1 MRLDK
6 YLAESGLFS
15 RSEAGRAVRGGRIT
29 VAGEVVKNPSVH
41 IAEDAE
47 VCCDGKRVYWTKYQ
61 YIMLNKP
68 AGVVSAT
75 EDGGRTVMDLLP
87 PACKR
92 LDMFPCGRLDIDTTG
107 LLLIT
112 NDGPGA
118 HMWLSPKRHVTKTY
132 RFTCDPALHEEA
144 VEKLESGVGLGDFT
158 SAPAKV
164 NLYPDSLSGEIS
176 ITEGKFHQIK
186 RMFHGVGSEITSLE
200 RITFGPLV
208 LDPAL
213 ERGQWRYLTEE
224 EIASLRALL

>member
-6 YLAESGLFS
+6 FLAESGLFS
-15 RSEAGRAVRGGRIT
+15 RSEAGRAVRGGR
-29 VAGEVVKNPSVH
+29 VSVGANVVKNPSLH
-41 IAEDAE
+41 IPEDAE
-47 VCCDGKRVYWTKYQ
+47 VYCDGKRVYWTKYQ
-61 YIMLNKP
+61 YILLNKP

-87 PACKR
+87 PSCKR

-132 RFTCDPALHEEA
+132 RFTCDPALTEEGIT
-144 VEKLESGVGLGDFT
+144 KLETGVDLGDFT

-164 NLYPDSLSGEIS
+164 TADSGNLSGEIC

-186 RMFHGVGSEITSLE
+186 RMFHGVGSEITALE
-200 RITFGPLV
+200 RVTFGPLT
-208 LDPAL
+208 LDPNL

-224 EIASLRALL
+224 EIAALRALL

>member
-6 YLAESGLFS
+6 FLAESGLFS
-15 RSEAGRAVRGGRIT
+15 RSEAGRVVRAGRIA
-29 VAGEVVKNPSVH
+29 VAGEIVKDPSKH
-41 IAEDAE
+41 IPEDAA
-47 VCCDGKRVYWTKYQ
+47 VFCDGQRVIWTKYQ

-118 HMWLSPKRHVTKTY
+118 HMWLSPKRHVAKTY
-132 RFTCDPALHEEA
+132 RFTCLPALTEEGIQ
-144 VEKLESGVGLGDFT
+144 KLESGVDLGDFI
-158 SAPAKV
+158 SAPSKV
-164 NLYPDSLSGEIS
+164 HTDRENTAGEIT

-186 RMFHGVGSEITSLE
+186 RMFHGVGSEITTLE
-200 RITFGPLV
+200 RIRFGPLV
-208 LDPAL
+208 LDTAL
-213 ERGQWRYLTEE
+213 ARGQWRYLTEN
-224 EIASLRALL
+224 EIAALRALL